1 METTAK
7 KTTREEALQKGFL
20 QNKKVYLK
28 PVVRGGKMINSPT
41 HVAYFQFEGANN
53 WFQLPKDPKTGML
66 VNPFTS
72 EEEKEFFEK
81 QLDLDLNIFKK
92 KDNFWHTF
100 FVKVVK
106 DYNLMHEGYVFD
118 LADPLENLK
127 WRVTKL
133 QDMVAPSWDERQ
145 NRGEYRFAL
154 VEEGYAEEKEQTS
167 TNKTIEAYTY
177 LGSIQNSVREMK
189 DFLGVYYLEKKEMKF
204 VPEDADKDWLRK
216 EIKKVIEGEIDLT
229 LLIMQDPHAKIKN
242 FILQAIRAGAIV
254 KSARNKYDIPGEGT
268 SYTYNEIVDY
278 LTKAEEIKADVYL
291 KMAAQISVSK

>member
-1 METTAK
+1 MEAK
-7 KTTREEALQKGFL
+7 KITKEEALQKGFL

-41 HVAYFQFEGANN
+41 HAAYFQIEGANN
-53 WFQLPKDPKTGML
+53 WFQLPKNEQTGQL
-66 VNPFTS
+66 VNPFKS
-72 EEEKEFFEK
+72 EEEKEFFE
-81 QLDLDLNIFKK
+81 QTLDLDLNVYKK

-100 FVKVVK
+100 FVKVIK
-106 DYNLMHEGYVFD
+106 DYNLMHEGYIFN
-118 LADPLENLK
+118 LSDPLDNLR
-127 WRVTKL
+127 WRVTQL
-133 QDMVAPSWDERQ
+133 QGFVAPSWDERT

-154 VEEGYAEEKEQTS
+154 VEEGYAEEKEQTT

-177 LGSIQNSVREMK
+177 LGSIQNSIREMK

-216 EIKKVIEGEIDLT
+216 EIKNVIEGEIDLA
-229 LLIMQDPHAKIKN
+229 LLIMKDPHAKIKN

-268 SYTYNEIVDY
+268 SYTYSEIVDY
-278 LTKAEEIKADVYL
+278 LMKAEEIKSDIFL
-291 KMAAQISVSK
+291 KMAAQIKVSK